1 MKKTAFIAACAI
13 FAMLIACTARADSY
27 LVLRKTPLLQA
38 PSASAKV
45 LAKADRG
52 WLAHGKT
59 EKGQSGTEEWL
70 EVYEMQKASG
80 SGFVYA
86 HMAVKGAQGSV
97 YASAGDVM
105 PVPDQKE
112 QVLPGEDCYT
122 PSCDCDGLVFRAKDG
137 KDLPFGENWIQEAGK
152 FEFSKMFAGQD
163 IPGMAGSES
172 GSLRIDSIKKDAG
185 NPWQYSV
192 SATCSGFGTRTYGM
206 TGTLT
211 LKKAGLITGEFGTP
225 CVAETG
231 AMAVS
236 ALTEVHHGF
245 TGADLLLKSE
255 DGATELKGILISFF
269 MLRFNPQA
277 MSFDKNVL
285 LNNIPEQ
292 LKDPNYRNFQMTA
305 VLKQGSREETAFFGA
320 GRLGCPDQGRRQN
333 N

>member
-1 MKKTAFIAACAI
+1 MKKTLFISACAI
-13 FAMLIACTARADSY
+13 LAMFITCTARADSY
-27 LVLRKTPLLQA
+27 LVLRKAPLLQA
-38 PSASAKV
+38 PSDQAKV

-52 WLAHGKT
+52 WLAHANPA
-59 EKGQSGTEEWL
+59 KGQNGTDAWL

-86 HMAVKGAQGSV
+86 HMAIQGAQGSV
-97 YASAGDVM
+97 YVSAGDVM

-112 QVLPGEDCYT
+112 QVLPGEDSYT
-122 PSCDCDGLVFRAKDG
+122 PSWDCDGLVFRAKDG
-137 KDLPFGENWIQEAGK
+137 RDLPFGENWLQEAGK
-152 FEFSKMFAGQD
+152 FGFSKMFAGKD
-163 IPGMAGSES
+163 IPGRAGSES
-172 GSLRIDSIKKDAG
+172 GSLRIDSIRQDAG

-192 SATCSGFGTRTYGM
+192 SATCSGFGTKPYGM

-211 LKKAGLITGEFGTP
+211 IKKAGLITGEFGTP

-231 AMAVS
+231 GKADS

-255 DGATELKGILISFF
+255 DGAELKGILISFF
-269 MLRFNPQA
+269 MLRFNPQTMA
-277 MSFDKNVL
+277 FDKDVL

-305 VLKQGSREETAFFGA
+305 VLKQGSREENAFFGA
-320 GRLGCPDQGRRQN
+320 GRLACPDQSRRQKN
-333 N
+333 